1 VSDRPTSGPAPRWGE
16 YAPVPDPPAP
26 EKSEPQDERAVTP
39 QPPADDA
46 AADSAGGRRW
56 DRILSYGL
64 LVLAAFNVIT
74 GIPPMLDLAG
84 TLQRTY
90 TAAGLGAYTSDS
102 LASSIGV
109 AINITQVVLLLAAVV
124 LTLGNL
130 RRGRISFWI
139 PLTAG
144 VVATV
149 VMMVLLAFAIFG
161 DPGFTAYV
169 DQRMQDVGTITTAP

>member
-1 VSDRPTSGPAPRWGE
+1 M
-16 YAPVPDPPAP
+16 PDPPAP
-26 EKSEPQDERAVTP
+26 EKPEPQETVPP
-39 QPPADDA
+39 QPPAEDA

-84 TLQRTY
+84 TLQSTY

-109 AINITQVVLLLAAVV
+109 AINITQVLLLLAAVA
-124 LTLGNL
+124 LTLANL

-139 PLTAG
+139 PLSAG
-144 VVATV
+144 VVATL

-161 DPGFTAYV
+161 DPGFAAYV
-169 DQRMQDVGTITTAP
+169 DQQMQDAATTAP